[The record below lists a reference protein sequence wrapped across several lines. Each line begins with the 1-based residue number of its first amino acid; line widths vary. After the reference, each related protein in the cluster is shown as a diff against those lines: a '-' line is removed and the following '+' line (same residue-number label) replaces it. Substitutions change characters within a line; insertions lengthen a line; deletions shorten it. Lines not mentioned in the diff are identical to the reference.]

1 MADLPAGM
9 QTHLDAEVTSLCH
22 AWRLILAN
30 GIRLGFTDHDQKL
43 EIGGDSFEPHSGLT
57 ASEARESLGLSVD
70 AMDVAG
76 ALSSE
81 AIAAED
87 IAAGRFD
94 NAAVETLL
102 VNWQDTDQSIIIR
115 RAVIGR
121 ITTTDNGFSAEL
133 ESANHR
139 LDQPSGRIIRR
150 TCDAEVG
157 DARCGVDLAGAG
169 FSATALITAVN
180 PPDAVLASG
189 IEEFP
194 SGWLTG
200 GWLVHPGSG
209 ARTRIAAHIAG
220 DGNANLRVDSLIGLQ
235 TGMMAE
241 LTAGCDKSFG
251 ACKSKF
257 ANAVNF
263 RGFPHLPGNDAA
275 YSHVTE
281 DAVFDGRPLVP

>member
-1 MADLPAGM
+1 MPDLPAGM
-9 QTHLDAEVTSLCH
+9 QSHLDGEVTSLCH
-22 AWRLILAN
+22 AWRVILAD
-30 GIRLGFTDHDQKL
+30 GTRLGFTDHDQKL
-43 EIGGDSFEPHSGLT
+43 EIGGDSFEPQSGLT

-102 VNWQDTDQSIIIR
+102 VNWQDPDQSIVIR

-121 ITTTDNGFSAEL
+121 ITTMDNGFSAEL

-139 LDQPSGRIIRR
+139 LDQPSGRIFRR
-150 TCDAEVG
+150 TCDAELG
-157 DARCGVDLAGAG
+157 DARCGISLAAPG
-169 FSATALITAVN
+169 FSAAVLIEGVN
-180 PPDAVLASG
+180 PPDVVLASG
-189 IEEFP
+189 LGPFP
-194 SGWLTG
+194 AGWFSGGWLTHAATG
-200 GWLVHPGSG
+200 T
-209 ARTRIAAHIAG
+209 RTRIVGQTSA
-220 DGNANLRVDSLIGLQ
+220 DGNASLRVDSVIGLQ
-235 TGMMAE
+235 ADMTVE

-257 ANAVNF
+257 ANVVNF

-275 YSHVTE
+275 YSYVTE